1 MQRGPTNVECTQLC
15 HINHVQ
21 KQQVHASPM
30 KTPSEAAV
38 FVVEKGIS
46 MDYESQAFATTV
58 ATYSKNIHRPAN
70 LSVGEMDIIPLEDVL
85 DATRGM
91 PEVLEKNLHLEA
103 WENDDDIKGD
113 DDSSLLISNDSE
125 VTNPNN
131 PLAVLSLNGAEVANA
146 ALAI

>member
-1 MQRGPTNVECTQLC
+1 
-15 HINHVQ
+15 
-21 KQQVHASPM
+21 M

-58 ATYSKNIHRPAN
+58 ATYSKNNHRPAN
-70 LSVGEMDIIPLEDVL
+70 LSVGEMDIISLEDVL